1 MTTVKYSHGE
11 HMAQLGKVN
20 GLLEAQSQLMTQ
32 ITKEQK
38 TLKGFEHRKL
48 LEEIENDK
56 TSRNQFISDNSLWR
70 YCRWWIYIVSNVS
83 RSDNDT
89 MSWILIKTIL
99 ISVGLIG
106 CGYIL
111 GRDSGI
117 RRGASDV
124 IDKLCQGGYIN
135 FRRTGKDLRE
145 IELIKLNGDVE

>member
-1 MTTVKYSHGE
+1 
-11 HMAQLGKVN
+11 
-20 GLLEAQSQLMTQ
+20 
-32 ITKEQK
+32 
-38 TLKGFEHRKL
+38 
-48 LEEIENDK
+48 
-56 TSRNQFISDNSLWR
+56 
-70 YCRWWIYIVSNVS
+70 
-83 RSDNDT
+83 

-145 IELIKLNGDVE
+145 VELIKLNGDVE